1 VTKYTFRHLSP
12 EGRRAY
18 QRELLR
24 ILEYRNASP
33 TKKRWGVGR
42 ADRCTALKAGVGDLR
57 GQSLEQLCKEMEKD
71 FFMAGRELLAAVPK
85 EVAADA

>member
-1 VTKYTFRHLSP
+1 MTNYTFRHLSP
-12 EGRRAY
+12 EGRQAY

-24 ILEYRNASP
+24 ILGTRNASP
-33 TKKRWGVGR
+33 KKRGGVGR
-42 ADRCTALKAGVGDLR
+42 ADRCTALKTGVGDLR